1 MATKAELEAEL
12 AALRGIIAE
21 QSKAI
26 EDPPE
31 KDTPAEPAASE
42 ESTVRSAL
50 EEVLAEHGVET
61 DDLGALWTQLSEE
74 LEGLTKNKPLVTA
87 LAAFALGFVLGRATK

>member
-12 AALRGIIAE
+12 AALRGILAE
-21 QSKAI
+21 QSQAI
-26 EDPPE
+26 EDPPDAPPAE
-31 KDTPAEPAASE
+31 DKEEDDTP
-42 ESTVRSAL
+42 VRSAL

-61 DDLGALWTQLSEE
+61 DQLGDLWTQLSEE